1 MNKKILIVEDNL
13 DVIYVLRR
21 QVANLGYDT
30 LVATNGRE
38 AVEMAAT
45 HLPDLIIM
53 DIMLPEMDGLEATR
67 LIRGNPKTNPI
78 PILAATARVTMK
90 DRDEC
95 LQNGCDD
102 YMPKPFTP
110 AQLASNIEKLL
121 NKN

>member
-13 DVIYVLRR
+13 DVIYILRR

-45 HLPDLIIM
+45 HLPDLILM
-53 DIMLPEMDGLEATR
+53 DIMLPEMNGLEATR
-67 LIRGNPKTNPI
+67 LIRGNPKTNSI